1 MSWLPDILY
10 PINRWLHMVCSML
23 IVGGTLFFELVLPA
37 AIDELKREQQLYV
50 FARARWVFRWVV
62 WIGVVGL
69 VLSGGIE
76 IYRMWRTYQSD
87 ERVAAAAIAYP
98 STQPATMPTGTSATT
113 TTQDRRDERPR
124 TVTSFWYVSRWA
136 LAHVILGGIAMV
148 IALFLTIGRRPPED
162 PVKWMRLNFVI
173 LLIVIFL
180 GSATRHFHV
189 SLRERQYREGVPPP
203 GVPPIFDDDTEPPT
217 TQPATPSAAP

>member
-62 WIGVVGL
+62 WVGVVGL
-69 VLSGGIE
+69 LLSGGIE

-87 ERVAAAAIAYP
+87 ERVA
-98 STQPATMPTGTSATT
+98 SAVMSVTTTT
-113 TTQDRRDERPR
+113 TTQPSETGPAAARRSAAEDRIPA
-124 TVTSFWYVSRWA
+124 SFWYVSRWA
-136 LAHVILGGIAMV
+136 LAHIILGGVALL

-162 PVKWMRLNFVI
+162 PVRWMRLNFVI
-173 LLIVIFL
+173 LLVVIFL

-189 SLRERQYREGVPPP
+189 SLRERQYREGVAPP
-203 GVPPIFDDDTEPPT
+203 GAPPVFDDDDGTPASQPA
-217 TQPATPSAAP
+217 TQPAA

>member
-10 PINRWLHMVCSML
+10 PVNRWLHMVCSML

-69 VLSGGIE
+69 LLSGGIE

-87 ERVAAAAIAYP
+87 ERVVAAAAVAYP
-98 STQPATMPTGTSATT
+98 DTQPATAPATT
-113 TTQDRRDERPR
+113 ATPSRDASEDRPR
-124 TVTSFWYVSRWA
+124 PVTSFWYVSRWA
-136 LAHVILGGIAMV
+136 LAHIIVGGIAMV

-162 PVKWMRLNFVI
+162 PVRWMRLNFVI

-203 GVPPIFDDDTEPPT
+203 RMPPVFEDDVDPT
-217 TQPATPSAAP
+217 TAQPATRSAAL

>member
-10 PINRWLHMVCSML
+10 PVNRWLHMVCSML

-69 VLSGGIE
+69 LLSGGIE
-76 IYRMWRTYQSD
+76 TYRMWRTYQSD
-87 ERVAAAAIAYP
+87 ERVASALTSAS
-98 STQPATMPTGTSATT
+98 STQPAETSTAPARRTAGD
-113 TTQDRRDERPR
+113 DRAPA
-124 TVTSFWYVSRWA
+124 SFWYVSRWA
-136 LAHVILGGIAMV
+136 LAHIILGGVAML

-162 PVKWMRLNFVI
+162 PVRWMRLNFVI
-173 LLIVIFL
+173 LLVVIFL

-189 SLRERQYREGVPPP
+189 SLRERQYREGVAPP
-203 GVPPIFDDDTEPPT
+203 GAPPLFYDEDSTPAS
-217 TQPATPSAAP
+217 QPATRPATQASV